1 MNGRSSDLP
10 EMTRVALAV
19 LSLAAAGACA
29 RPRYIE
35 PTPHGAVVTS
45 AKLGLYTKEVMTKK
59 EPDTLVADDATICR
73 VSPDRYQSTRVH
85 SMVYCNWQ

>member
-1 MNGRSSDLP
+1 MRRLAHVIVSL
-10 EMTRVALAV
+10 VAV
-19 LSLAAAGACA
+19 GACA
-29 RPRYIE
+29 RPGYIE

-85 SMVYCNWQ
+85 TMVYCNWQ

>member
-1 MNGRSSDLP
+1 
-10 EMTRVALAV
+10 MTRLALVIFSLFAV
-19 LSLAAAGACA
+19 GACA

-45 AKLGLYTKEVMTKK
+45 AKVGLYTKEVMTKK
-59 EPDTLVADDATICR
+59 DPDTLVADDATICR
-73 VSPDRYQSTRVH
+73 VSPDQYASTRVH